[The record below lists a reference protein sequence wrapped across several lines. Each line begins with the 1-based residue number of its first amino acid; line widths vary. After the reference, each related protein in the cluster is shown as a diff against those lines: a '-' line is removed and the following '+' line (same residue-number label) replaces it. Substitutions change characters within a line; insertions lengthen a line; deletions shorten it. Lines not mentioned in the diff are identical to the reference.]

1 MYVMLPLLLAIEVAL
16 LTPPSQESCCYIMQ
30 IKSTAFYT
38 NSELQLS
45 AIFMQGR
52 GGKIWITE
60 LLIILIEIINLICC
74 NSLLK
79 VR

>member
-16 LTPPSQESCCYIMQ
+16 LTPLSQESCCYIMQ

-60 LLIILIEIINLICC
+60 LLIIPIEIINLICC
-74 NSLLK
+74 NSVLK